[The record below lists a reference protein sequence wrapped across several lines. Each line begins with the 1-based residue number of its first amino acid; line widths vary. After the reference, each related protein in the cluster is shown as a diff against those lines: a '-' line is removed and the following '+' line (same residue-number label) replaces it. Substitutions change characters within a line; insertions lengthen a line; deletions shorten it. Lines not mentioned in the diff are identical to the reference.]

1 MVTPDSGTSLLTVP
15 SWAFDTLNNALPY
28 QESCASKFD
37 FGALTY
43 VIDGVD
49 YDLPSH
55 HYMERYLNVFE
66 EGDSICS
73 HTVATLDILQ
83 SG

>member
-1 MVTPDSGTSLLTVP
+1 MVTPDSGTSLLTAP
-15 SWAFDTLNNALPY
+15 TWAYTILNDALPY
-28 QESCASKFD
+28 EKGCKSKFD

-55 HYMERYLNVFE
+55 HYMERYTSVVE
-66 EGDSICS
+66 EDDSVCA
-73 HTVATLDILQ
+73 HTMATLDIL
-83 SG
+83 

>member
-15 SWAFDTLNNALPY
+15 SWAFRKIDAALP
-28 QESCASKFD
+28 QLEGCESKF
-37 FGALTY
+37 GLGKLTY

-55 HYMERYLNVFE
+55 HYYERYTNVFE
-66 EGDSICS
+66 EGDSVCA
-73 HTVATLDILQ
+73 HTFATLDIL
-83 SG
+83 